1 MRQFFL
7 IRIRLTT
14 YFMFFLL
21 LFLVLVFVLPKTTF
35 SSGALTLFS
44 VNSFLYGFYL
54 APILTSQKARIDDLH
69 RTARSEANAIF
80 EMALSLKNLPTE
92 LRNGLQTAFDDY
104 LKTCSKQRRPGQG
117 EKQYESL
124 IGFCVSYSGDNEAEI
139 KSLLEK
145 LVKNQQNRT
154 QFSMLLANKIF
165 SHEWI
170 IMLVL
175 YGITTG
181 FILTIKTGDEVIYRI
196 IAGLLAAGLTM
207 LVVIVVKLST
217 LTHKRAHD
225 AWKPYQR
232 LLQTR
237 YYSID

>member
-14 YFMFFLL
+14 YFIFFLVL
-21 LFLVLVFVLPKTTF
+21 GLVLVFLLPKTTF

-54 APILTSQKARIDDLH
+54 APILASQKARIDDLH
-69 RTARSEANAIF
+69 KTARSEANSVF
-80 EMALSLKNLPTE
+80 EMALGLKRLPPE
-92 LRNGLQTAFDDY
+92 LRNSLQKAFDDY

-124 IGFCVSYSGDNEAEI
+124 ISFCVNYEGENKAEI
-139 KSLLEK
+139 NTLLEK
-145 LVKNQQNRT
+145 LVRNQQNRT

-181 FILTIKTGDEVIYRI
+181 FILTINTGHEMIYRI
-196 IAGLLAAGLTM
+196 VAGLLAAGLTM
-207 LVVIVVKLST
+207 LLVIVVKLST